1 MIHSAIIAEFTFF
14 FYFMTN
20 LTLYPASPRGISN
33 WRFLLN
39 KFSFNFIVA
48 LHIIHLST
56 LLLIFTSFF
65 CSFFSFLFQSF
76 LLLQITFSLY
86 THLLPF
92 FHKLFW
98 FFFLLLRSK
107 HSCFGKEFI
116 NIWTFSFVNLEQVQ
130 FIFGSCNTY
139 IEQASFFLFTIS
151 TILRTTKNIG
161 S

>member
-65 CSFFSFLFQSF
+65 AASSRSFSKFLVVADNVLVVYAFAPVLPQTFLVFLLAFEVEAFLLRERVHQYMDFLF
-76 LLLQITFSLY
+76 
-86 THLLPF
+86 
-92 FHKLFW
+92 
-98 FFFLLLRSK
+98 R
-107 HSCFGKEFI
+107 
-116 NIWTFSFVNLEQVQ
+116 
-130 FIFGSCNTY
+130 
-139 IEQASFFLFTIS
+139 
-151 TILRTTKNIG
+151 
-161 S
+161 